1 MLLYVSDELQKY
13 PSIKMV
19 IALSAKNLL
28 AQTSR
33 ATVINNLHYLREI
46 GISIA
51 LDVDNLDDFN
61 VLQITQL
68 PIDEIILSGQVIEDI
83 TNDRRVQERIT
94 PIVKL
99 LRKFDIKIA
108 ATNLATKGQLK
119 VVIEL
124 GIAHCSGD
132 LFGPSVEH
140 SAYSDLIQSLNI
152 EPLLDD
158 APNIVSIRDFSAD

>member
-1 MLLYVSDELQKY
+1 
-13 PSIKMV
+13 MV

-28 AQTSR
+28 ARTSR

-108 ATNLATKGQLK
+108 ATNIATKGQLK

-124 GIAHCSGD
+124 GIEHCSGD